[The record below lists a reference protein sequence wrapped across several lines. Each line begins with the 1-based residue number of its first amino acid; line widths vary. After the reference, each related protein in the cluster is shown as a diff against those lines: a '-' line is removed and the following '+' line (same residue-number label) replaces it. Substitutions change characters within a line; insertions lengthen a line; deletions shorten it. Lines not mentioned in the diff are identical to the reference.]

1 MDTTRVCLFLVA
13 TLAGAADLAG
23 TWRFE
28 QTSNNG
34 RKRVITYVFRTDG
47 NQFTGDFA
55 TLTERREILNGV
67 IDSNKITFDTRF
79 EFDEPGRL
87 TPFTGEI
94 NGDELKITPAR
105 PPQNGR
111 PPQVTTLKRISTA
124 IKYTPPPE

>member
-55 TLTERREILNGV
+55 TLTERREILNGG
-67 IDSNKITFDTRF
+67 IAPSTRASSSTSQAGSR
-79 EFDEPGRL
+79 PS
-87 TPFTGEI
+87 
-94 NGDELKITPAR
+94 PAR
-105 PPQNGR
+105 
-111 PPQVTTLKRISTA
+111 STA
-124 IKYTPPPE
+124 TN